1 MKKFRDDLKF
11 VLHASFIII
20 KGGIIHIY
28 AQVSL
33 KYFSKL
39 KKKKKTTI
47 SVRKYCVNETGF
59 FP

>member
-20 KGGIIHIY
+20 KGDIIHIY

-39 KKKKKTTI
+39 KKKKDNHKCKK
-47 SVRKYCVNETGF
+47 VLCQ
-59 FP
+59 